1 MQNNHIIYVILI
13 IFNIVFFLFGYIIG
27 QLKNQ
32 NGVYHTQEKNVSFF
46 NKQKIEQQKES
57 KKIDIDS
64 SKVVIDI
71 KTDNLEKK
79 YDSLGDTKKS
89 QEQIST
95 AINKL
100 KNMRG

>member
-1 MQNNHIIYVILI
+1 MQENIIYIVLI
-13 IFNIVFFLFGYIIG
+13 TFNVVFFLFGYIIG
-27 QLKNQ
+27 LLRNQ
-32 NGVYHTQEKNVSFF
+32 NGVYYSQEKNVSFF
-46 NKQKIEQQKES
+46 DKQKIDQKESS

-79 YDSLGDTKKS
+79 YDSLGDTKQS
-89 QEQIST
+89 QEKIST

>member
-1 MQNNHIIYVILI
+1 MQEYIIYIILI
-13 IFNIVFFLFGYIIG
+13 TFNIVFFLFGYIIG

-32 NGVYHTQEKNVSFF
+32 NGVYYTQEKNVSFF
-46 NKQKIEQQKES
+46 DKQKIDQKES

-79 YDSLGDTKKS
+79 YDSLGDTKQS